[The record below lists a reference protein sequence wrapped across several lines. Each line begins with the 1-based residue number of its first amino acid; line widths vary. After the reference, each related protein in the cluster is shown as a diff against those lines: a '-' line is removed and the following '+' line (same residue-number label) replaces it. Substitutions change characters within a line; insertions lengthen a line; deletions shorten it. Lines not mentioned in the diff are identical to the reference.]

1 MTYEEKIKTA
11 RYLARVFF
19 EYEEGLKI
27 SEKPSDLSWDYVYGM
42 AKRHSVEALM
52 LEVLGERAKK
62 EAPEALYTD
71 WSKDAAFAGAQHIV
85 QKLELANIS
94 KLFSENQIPYLPLK
108 GFIIKELYKTP
119 SFRQMTD
126 IDIFVGQENFEK
138 AKLLLLESGYELDNS
153 QEVHDSFKKPP
164 FIEVELHKILHGDMR
179 YYGIEGSLLKEGSE
193 YHRVMNEE
201 DFLIFLLHHA
211 KKHDETGG
219 AGIRTVFDFY
229 LIFKNKKYD
238 EELLSKRLA
247 KENLTEFYE
256 SLKSLINLWFYV
268 GEASEELSEF
278 EIYTVTGG
286 TYGNLENA
294 YLRKRKKKGGIAI
307 FFERLFPPYSLM
319 ANRYPVLKKCP
330 LLLPVF
336 YPVRFI
342 SSLFNGRA
350 RKNLTAMKGS
360 SKKKKELERLSQKK
374 TDKS

>member
-19 EYEEGLKI
+19 EYEEGLTI

-201 DFLIFLLHHA
+201 DFLILLLHHA

-360 SKKKKELERLSQKK
+360 SKKKKELERLSQKN